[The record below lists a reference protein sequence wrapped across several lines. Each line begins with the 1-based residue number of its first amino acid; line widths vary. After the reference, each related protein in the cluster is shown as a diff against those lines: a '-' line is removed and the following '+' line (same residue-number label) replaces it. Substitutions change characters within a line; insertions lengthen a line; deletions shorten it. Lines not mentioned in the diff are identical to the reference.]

1 MRPQP
6 VRPPGRLPDQR
17 PRQKPSR
24 PVAED
29 AFELAHFDLTQGEHV
44 HMDERLILSPIM
56 GRVRL
61 LDRPVRGEF
70 VLRGETIAMV
80 AGASGGDPI
89 PVPASAD
96 GWVMGFLVP
105 DGCPVNRSEPL
116 AWMRPEW
123 Q

>member
-1 MRPQP
+1 MRPQS
-6 VRPPGRLPDQR
+6 VRPPGRPRDQR
-17 PRQKPSR
+17 TRQKPAR
-24 PVAED
+24 PVADD
-29 AFELAHFDLTQGEHV
+29 AFELAQGEHV
-44 HMDERLILSPIM
+44 HMDERLVLSPIM

-70 VLRGETIAMV
+70 VLRGETIATV

-89 PVPASAD
+89 PVPAGAD

-105 DGCPVNRSEPL
+105 DGCPVNPSEPL
-116 AWMRPEW
+116 AWMRPQW

>member
-1 MRPQP
+1 MRSQST
-6 VRPPGRLPDQR
+6 RPPGRLRDQR

-29 AFELAHFDLTQGEHV
+29 AFELTHSDPVQGEHV
-44 HMDERLILSPIM
+44 DMDERLILSPIM

-70 VLRGETIAMV
+70 VFRGETIAMV

-89 PVPASAD
+89 PVPAGAD

-105 DGCPVNRSEPL
+105 DGCPVNPSEPL

-123 Q
+123 R